1 MHKLMHKVNIHVKN
15 GNSWSGLAHWASSL
29 HNVDMSIE
37 TLRQSKGLNQID
49 LSEMTGIS
57 QSTLSRAENLD
68 DGTTLRTMRAI
79 AKALGVGLKDLFDDR
94 PEAEQRLLE
103 VFRQLPQDRQ
113 ELWLEM
119 SRTFAQAPGSPKA

>member
-1 MHKLMHKVNIHVKN
+1 MHKVNIHVKN
-15 GNSWSGLAHWASSL
+15 GNSHGGLVHRDKSL
-29 HNVDMSIE
+29 HNAGMSIE
-37 TLRQSKGLNQID
+37 TLRQSKGLNQVE
-49 LSEMTGIS
+49 LSEITGIS

-79 AKALGVGLKDLFDDR
+79 ANALGVELKDLFDDR
-94 PEAEQRLLE
+94 PEAERKLLDA
-103 VFRQLPQDRQ
+103 FRQLPQDRQ